1 MPIEPALAAASEWQI
16 SGLDSIEGAASL
28 NDSVAPEAGGA
39 AGADFGGVLSKQLQ
53 NLADLQDDAS
63 SASADLAAGTASD
76 PSSVVMAVERAQLSM
91 QLASQLRTKGVEAIT
106 EIFHTQV

>member
-1 MPIEPALAAASEWQI
+1 MAIEPALAAASEWQI
-16 SGLDSIEGAASL
+16 SGLDSLEGAAT
-28 NDSVAPEAGGA
+28 DTAPRVGGD
-39 AGADFGGVLSKQLQ
+39 ADFGGVLGRQLQ
-53 NLADLQDDAS
+53 SLAGLQDQAS

-106 EIFHTQV
+106 EVFRTQV

>member
-16 SGLDSIEGAASL
+16 SGLDSLEGAANL
-28 NDSVAPEAGGA
+28 EGA
-39 AGADFGGVLSKQLQ
+39 APTGGADFGGVLGKQLQ
-53 NLADLQDDAS
+53 GLADLQDQAS
-63 SASADLAAGTASD
+63 AASADLAAGTASD

-106 EIFHTQV
+106 EVFHTQV

>member
-1 MPIEPALAAASEWQI
+1 MPIEPAMAAASEWQI
-16 SGLDSIEGAASL
+16 SGLDSLEGAAPLDHSA
-28 NDSVAPEAGGA
+28 APAG
-39 AGADFGGVLSKQLQ
+39 GADFGGVLGKQLQ
-53 NLADLQDDAS
+53 SLADLQDHAS

>member
-16 SGLDSIEGAASL
+16 SGLDSLEGAAQL
-28 NDSVAPEAGGA
+28 EGTAPTD
-39 AGADFGGVLSKQLQ
+39 GADFGGVRGRQLEE
-53 NLADLQDDAS
+53 LAGLQDQAS
-63 SASADLAAGTASD
+63 AASADLAAGTASD

-106 EIFHTQV
+106 EVFHTQV